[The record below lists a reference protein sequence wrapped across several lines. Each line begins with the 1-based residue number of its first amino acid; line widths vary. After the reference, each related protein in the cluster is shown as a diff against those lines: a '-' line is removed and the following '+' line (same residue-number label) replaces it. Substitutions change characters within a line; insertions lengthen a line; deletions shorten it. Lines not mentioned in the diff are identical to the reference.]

1 MKFFQQF
8 VNNFFNMKKRIEEK
22 LRKNL
27 NPKFLEVKNNS
38 HLHAGHS
45 CDDGSGETHFAIAI
59 ESAEL
64 SEMSRVGAH
73 RRVNQI
79 LKDEFEMGM
88 HAMELVVK

>member
-38 HLHAGHS
+38 HLHSGHAG
-45 CDDGSGETHFAIAI
+45 DNGSGETHFAIVI

-73 RRVNQI
+73 RKVNQI

-88 HAMELVVK
+88 HALELVVK